1 MSDKDK
7 EIAGLIIGAIKAGY
21 KITFE
26 RNDIGAVKGGNHVHI
41 GFVDELVTETGTNP
55 FDYINQ
61 ELIKGENK

>member
-7 EIAGLIIGAIKAGY
+7 EIAGLIFDAIKAGY

-26 RNDIGAVKGGNHVHI
+26 HNDIGAVKNGTHMHI
-41 GFVDELVTETGTNP
+41 AFVDELVNESGINP

-61 ELIKGENK
+61 ELIKGEK